1 MKNISSLALR
11 FVGDVKGNAL
21 YSNHNT
27 LTARSELKMFKE
39 GREALEH
46 IENNHKGA
54 R

>member
-1 MKNISSLALR
+1 MSLAETKIVDLDFVDEQIGLR
-11 FVGDVKGNAL
+11 
-21 YSNHNT
+21 HW